1 MHSQD
6 RDRLIDRM
14 VEGAAQ
20 RMAHDIDQGIIRDML
35 IESGWTPTN
44 INPPLSEYGMMSQSF
59 EDWYSRTAEWVHKN
73 ARGDYRLV
81 KGQWLFADPRDAT
94 LFILRW
100 SA

>member
-20 RMAHDIDQGIIRDML
+20 RMARDIDQGILGNML
-35 IESGWTPTN
+35 IESGWTPVN
-44 INPPLSEYGMMSQSF
+44 INPAFPEYGMLTRPY
-59 EDWYSRTAEWVHKN
+59 EDWYSRTAEWVHTN
-73 ARGDYRLV
+73 ARGEYRLI
-81 KGQWLFADPRDAT
+81 KGVWIFQDPRDAT

-100 SA
+100 S